1 MSCYIITSLH
11 SSTFTST
18 STSTSLSTPLSTSF
32 SPFSS
37 SNERNHIENKNS
49 NTENIPETTTHSI
62 FSPYKLVEDSLR
74 LLLQSWNHS
83 TDDEFNRR
91 NDHFD
96 TSCNS
101 EKDLSGGTKN
111 SPLGGSKNGPLGGN
125 YVREVA
131 MIQTAEIILNGIDNL
146 EIMFSNNNDNNYKNN
161 SNNNNNNDN
170 NYKNNNN
177 NNINCNNN
185 NDNNNNNNNN
195 NHNNNNHH
203 NINSDNYDNNQN
215 PNQNQNFNQNHSSY
229 QSIPSKLFL
238 TNKNRYKVLIERVIH
253 KLLNGMVSMHS
264 KVASQCL
271 SVVENNSVL
280 LKYFVTINNDNDEDD
295 YNNKNENSAKI
306 VVLSDELINW
316 KQDRFDKLVEVLRR
330 NRLHWHPNVKNASA
344 LLFDILLNYL
354 E

>member
-1 MSCYIITSLH
+1 MSSFIYLSRKGDHADQPVLLRSVLDCLKSVHRSYSVSCYIITSLH
-11 SSTFTST
+11 SAIGTST
-18 STSTSLSTPLSTSF
+18 SNSTSLSTPLSTSF

-37 SNERNHIENKNS
+37 SNERNNISNKSS
-49 NTENIPETTTHSI
+49 NTENIPES
-62 FSPYKLVEDSLR
+62 SPYKLIEDSLR

-83 TDDEFNRR
+83 TDDEFNRQ
-91 NDHFD
+91 NDQFD
-96 TSCNS
+96 TSSNS
-101 EKDLSGGTKN
+101 EKDLSGGNKN
-111 SPLGGSKNGPLGGN
+111 GPLGGSKNGPLGGN

-131 MIQTAEIILNGIDNL
+131 MIQTAEIILNRIDNL
-146 EIMFSNNNDNNYKNN
+146 EIMFS
-161 SNNNNNNDN
+161 
-170 NYKNNNN
+170 
-177 NNINCNNN
+177 N

-195 NHNNNNHH
+195 NNSNNNNKK
-203 NINSDNYDNNQN
+203 NYSSNNNNNDNNN
-215 PNQNQNFNQNHSSY
+215 NCNHNHSSY
-229 QSIPSKLFL
+229 QSIPSNLFL
-238 TNKNRYKVLIERVIH
+238 TNKNRYKILIERVIH

-295 YNNKNENSAKI
+295 DNNKNENSAKM

-344 LLFDILLNYL
+344 LLFDTLLNYL